1 MIEWN
6 TEFRVRYACGFGYLW
21 NEEKCPKDENG
32 EHECE
37 TLCVKWDNDG
47 NVLDIMI
54 DALPSGKTRK
64 PTIDDYKYIVESGQ
78 FDDCYIDYRRNYEAE
93 GNRGH
98 WIDNLIAY
106 ITEKAEG
113 EEE

>member
-1 MIEWN
+1 MSGW
-6 TEFRVRYACGFGYLW
+6 ACGFGDVW
-21 NEEKCPKDENG
+21 NQKLAALDEDYF
-32 EHECE
+32 E
-37 TLCVKWDNDG
+37 TLCVKWDDYG
-47 NVLDIMI
+47 NVLDIII
-54 DALPSGKTRK
+54 DIFPSGETRK

-106 ITEKAEG
+106 ITERAEAS
-113 EEE
+113 E